1 MESCKKNLKI
11 AGILLFIVGAII
23 STIADSFGYCAISC
37 AIGAYILWLSSQ
49 NAETLKKHK
58 IPLTIIATIAIIFN
72 CIASVFLF
80 ISIDKI
86 SSLRDGS
93 NLKNAPPTVKK
104 KVVIDPEVKK
114 IDMLLKLGV
123 GMIIVSGILFAT
135 TSWNFISDVGKLFFL
150 LLLSSLFA
158 GLSLFTEKKLKLY
171 NTSFMYWVLS
181 MVFLQLIIVAILFF
195 KLVGPF
201 ICYVG
206 EGYKL
211 AIAIT
216 AFTIAGLSLATYL
229 KYGKSDILN
238 FAYYSIYISTTFVLA
253 HFFDSTTTCFL
264 LGVLF
269 LGISILAKKDSILFN
284 ANKMASYIL
293 LAGAIICNR
302 EEHEILFLL
311 FACITTINHFYLA
324 NYVNNLDDKIPCLW
338 ISHILLPIAIV
349 NCSFLGDYSYLLIF
363 LLASFYIILIK
374 EKIIE
379 SSKNYQNQNYIV
391 FLALGLICISA
402 TGINE
407 TLGLLLTLLFAIV
420 NYFLELG
427 DSFEYTFYL
436 EPITVLLF
444 IISLFSQPFL
454 EMDETFIITM
464 TSIIYCVI
472 HFLAEG
478 KRENIYWYSSI
489 IAIVISILMNTIDK
503 EGWLS
508 ILILIPSIYLFF
520 STKYSELTKNNKPRI
535 CYSFIVILIAIY
547 NFLYIVNFLNLSA
560 IIASVLFIWLLGMI
574 IILTNE
580 YYLKTTCYF
589 TIVVPLLKLTNEIE
603 SETWRMILYSIL
615 ILYITFLSVKYLA
628 KNNESKNALGLT
640 GIVIAILFV
649 FINPE
654 YIVGIYI
661 GLIGIITT
669 MIGYYK
675 NEFKTFFK
683 GGIII
688 TVVNIIYQL
697 RNLWEQIPFWLYLLV
712 GGLALIG
719 FVTYKEMNNKK

>member
-195 KLVGPF
+195 KLAGPF

-216 AFTIAGLSLATYL
+216 AFTVAGLSLATYL

-302 EEHEILFLL
+302 AFLIICL
-311 FACITTINHFYLA
+311 Y
-324 NYVNNLDDKIPCLW
+324 NN
-338 ISHILLPIAIV
+338 
-349 NCSFLGDYSYLLIF
+349 N
-363 LLASFYIILIK
+363 
-374 EKIIE
+374 
-379 SSKNYQNQNYIV
+379 
-391 FLALGLICISA
+391 
-402 TGINE
+402 
-407 TLGLLLTLLFAIV
+407 
-420 NYFLELG
+420 
-427 DSFEYTFYL
+427 
-436 EPITVLLF
+436 
-444 IISLFSQPFL
+444 
-454 EMDETFIITM
+454 
-464 TSIIYCVI
+464 
-472 HFLAEG
+472 
-478 KRENIYWYSSI
+478 
-489 IAIVISILMNTIDK
+489 
-503 EGWLS
+503 
-508 ILILIPSIYLFF
+508 
-520 STKYSELTKNNKPRI
+520 
-535 CYSFIVILIAIY
+535 
-547 NFLYIVNFLNLSA
+547 
-560 IIASVLFIWLLGMI
+560 
-574 IILTNE
+574 
-580 YYLKTTCYF
+580 
-589 TIVVPLLKLTNEIE
+589 
-603 SETWRMILYSIL
+603 
-615 ILYITFLSVKYLA
+615 
-628 KNNESKNALGLT
+628 
-640 GIVIAILFV
+640 
-649 FINPE
+649 
-654 YIVGIYI
+654 
-661 GLIGIITT
+661 
-669 MIGYYK
+669 
-675 NEFKTFFK
+675 
-683 GGIII
+683 
-688 TVVNIIYQL
+688 
-697 RNLWEQIPFWLYLLV
+697 
-712 GGLALIG
+712 
-719 FVTYKEMNNKK
+719 

>member
-1 MESCKKNLKI
+1 M
-11 AGILLFIVGAII
+11 
-23 STIADSFGYCAISC
+23 
-37 AIGAYILWLSSQ
+37 
-49 NAETLKKHK
+49 
-58 IPLTIIATIAIIFN
+58 
-72 CIASVFLF
+72 
-80 ISIDKI
+80 
-86 SSLRDGS
+86 
-93 NLKNAPPTVKK
+93 
-104 KVVIDPEVKK
+104 
-114 IDMLLKLGV
+114 
-123 GMIIVSGILFAT
+123 
-135 TSWNFISDVGKLFFL
+135 
-150 LLLSSLFA
+150 
-158 GLSLFTEKKLKLY
+158 
-171 NTSFMYWVLS
+171 
-181 MVFLQLIIVAILFF
+181 
-195 KLVGPF
+195 
-201 ICYVG
+201 
-206 EGYKL
+206 
-211 AIAIT
+211 
-216 AFTIAGLSLATYL
+216 
-229 KYGKSDILN
+229 
-238 FAYYSIYISTTFVLA
+238 FV
-253 HFFDSTTTCFL
+253 
-264 LGVLF
+264 
-269 LGISILAKKDSILFN
+269 
-284 ANKMASYIL
+284 
-293 LAGAIICNR
+293 
-302 EEHEILFLL
+302 
-311 FACITTINHFYLA
+311 
-324 NYVNNLDDKIPCLW
+324 
-338 ISHILLPIAIV
+338 
-349 NCSFLGDYSYLLIF
+349 
-363 LLASFYIILIK
+363 
-374 EKIIE
+374 
-379 SSKNYQNQNYIV
+379 
-391 FLALGLICISA
+391 
-402 TGINE
+402 
-407 TLGLLLTLLFAIV
+407 IV

-580 YYLKTTCYF
+580 DYLKTICYF
-589 TIVVPLLKLTNEIE
+589 TIVVPLLKLTGEIE
-603 SETWRMILYSIL
+603 SETLRMILYSIL

-628 KNNESKNALGLT
+628 KSNESKNALGLT
-640 GIVIAILFV
+640 GIVIA
-649 FINPE
+649 
-654 YIVGIYI
+654 